1 MKFTGVP
8 ILVTM
13 VVGGAVLLDFFVKQ
27 SNLILLSR
35 EFMNWGVIIS
45 AFATGLGAANL
56 LRIHAKRT
64 QLRRT
69 DWWYSGILLCVLVG
83 YTALGVLKHSSSSQY
98 QFVFNHMFQP
108 LSATVFSFN
117 AFFMTSAA
125 YRAFRVRTVH
135 ATVLLVSALLMM
147 LGRVGIGEVLYKDM
161 PGIASWISRVP
172 TTAGF
177 RGITIGAAL
186 GAIGLSLRVL
196 TGIERSQFGG
206 TGGGGGA
213 A

>member
-8 ILVTM
+8 IFVTM
-13 VVGGAVLLDFFVKQ
+13 LVGGVVLLDFFVKE

-64 QLRRT
+64 QVRG
-69 DWWYSGILLCVLVG
+69 DWWYSGILLAVLVC
-83 YTALGVLKHSSSSQY
+83 YTALGILRHSSSSQY
-98 QFVFNHMFQP
+98 QFVFTNMFQP

-135 ATVLLVSALLMM
+135 ATVLLTSAVLMM
-147 LGRVGIGEVLYKDM
+147 LGRVGIGEVLYSGM
-161 PGIASWISRVP
+161 PGIANWISRVP

-186 GAIGLSLRVL
+186 GAMALSLRIL
-196 TGIERSQFGG
+196 TGIERTQFGG

-213 A
+213 S